1 MAQHV
6 QYPEQLSTERL
17 VMTQNKLQQY
27 GHQFQIK
34 VLYSLLNDKIFLQ
47 KIADV
52 LTVDFFESPAH
63 KWIVEITLSYYSKY
77 HTYPTMEVMKVEIK
91 KEKNEVL
98 RLSIKEELKQVYTTT
113 HDEIEYVKEEFFNF
127 CKNQRLK
134 EALLNSVELLG
145 DGEYEGIR
153 KLIDEALKAGND
165 KNIGHEYDKDIESR
179 FREEE
184 DKKIPFPWK
193 VFNDITDGG
202 IGTGNLMLLFAPPG
216 IGKSTVVCN
225 IAVHA
230 VKLGYKVVYYTLELD
245 ERYVGKKIDSIL
257 TGLDMKQ
264 LKHHRK
270 EVIKAVGDIT
280 GKIVIKEYSP
290 GRVSMD
296 TIESHLK
303 QLASNNDFIPDLII
317 IDYPDLLKPRKTRKE
332 SREEL
337 DDIYTDVKALA
348 KENKIPVIC
357 PAQINR
363 MGAKDD
369 IIEGDKVA
377 GNFSKMMIADFS
389 VSLSRRRKDKIQG
402 TGRFHIMKSR
412 LGGDGMTYSAKI
424 DLNRGFI
431 EISDEQY
438 DEDAESQPDG
448 QHGDFSNDEMAKLK
462 KRFLKG

>member
-1 MAQHV
+1 MTAN
-6 QYPEQLSTERL
+6 RL
-17 VMTQNKLQQY
+17 NQY

-34 VLYSLLNDKIFLQ
+34 VLYSLLNDKPFLQ

-52 LTVDFFESPAH
+52 LTSDYFESLAH
-63 KWIVEITLSYYSKY
+63 KWIIDLILSYYGKY
-77 HTYPTMEVMKVEIK
+77 HTYPTMEVIKVEIK

-98 RLSIKEELKQVYTTT
+98 VVSIKEELKQVYTTL
-113 HDEIEYVKEEFFNF
+113 HEEVEYVKEEFFNF

-134 EALLNSVELLG
+134 EALLNSVELLR

-153 KLIDEALKAGND
+153 NLINDALKAGND
-165 KNIGHEYDKDIESR
+165 KNIGHEYEKDIESR

-184 DKKIPFPWK
+184 DHKIPFPWK

-225 IAVHA
+225 MAVHCI
-230 VKLGYKVVYYTLELD
+230 KLGYKVVYYTLELD

-270 EVIKAVGDIT
+270 EVLKAVTDIP

-290 GRVSMD
+290 GRASMD
-296 TIESHLK
+296 TIESHLS
-303 QLASNNDFIPDLII
+303 QLHTNNDFIPDLII
-317 IDYPDLLKPRKTRKE
+317 IDYPDLLKPRKARKE

-337 DDIYTDVKALA
+337 DDIYTDVKGLA
-348 KENKIPVIC
+348 KDNKIPVVC

-389 VSLSRRRKDKIQG
+389 VSLSRRRKDKING
-402 TGRFHIMKSR
+402 TGRFHVMKSR
-412 LGGDGMTYSAKI
+412 LGPDGMTYSAKI
-424 DLNRGFI
+424 DLAKGLI
-431 EISDEQY
+431 DISEDLY
-438 DEDAESQPDG
+438 DEETESQG
-448 QHGDFSNDEMAKLK
+448 GGGNGDFSTDEIDRLK
-462 KRFLKG
+462 RKFIKA